1 MLDLF
6 VALGYNLLVRF
17 FLEALY
23 YRVSLDDLF
32 CSKLLSMFAW
42 KGMVR
47 QQARY

>member
-6 VALGYNLLVRF
+6 VALDYNLLVGF
-17 FLEALY
+17 FLKASY

-42 KGMVR
+42 KQMVR
-47 QQARY
+47 QAR